1 MASTTDLLS
10 EYNASE
16 VRFFRDEEVG
26 LNGIIALHDTRLG
39 PAGGGTRRYAYA
51 SEEDALEDV
60 LRLAEAMTYKYAL
73 AGIDMGGAKGVI
85 WVDNEKQRSEALYRS
100 YARVV
105 DSFDGRFITGSDVG
119 TDKECLR
126 WMSRETEYVTGLPE
140 QFPRPTDDFFHA
152 GGLGVINAM
161 AGCCELVFGS
171 DDLGDRHVAVQ
182 GVGEMGE
189 HVVRY
194 LSRRGAQVTV
204 ADINR
209 ERVDQLADELHVG
222 TADPESIHAVDC
234 DVFVP
239 AALGGVLNAET
250 IPQLEC
256 EIVCGPANNQFDS
269 SQDAVRLADAGVLH
283 APDFLAS
290 SGTII
295 EHTDLLRQ
303 GGYSHQRVLEYLRR
317 IKDQMREVGKRA
329 ERQERPPQHVA
340 TELARER
347 IESIRSIRPSMRS
360 APSPEW

>member
-1 MASTTDLLS
+1 MASITDLLS
-10 EYNASE
+10 EYDASE
-16 VRFFRDEEVG
+16 VRFFRDEDVG
-26 LNGIIALHDTRLG
+26 LNGIIAIHDTQLG
-39 PAGGGTRRYAYA
+39 PAGGGTRRYVYT

-60 LRLAEAMTYKYAL
+60 LGLAEAMTYKYAL

-85 WVDNEKQRSEALYRS
+85 WADDEEQRSESLYRS

-105 DSFDGRFITGSDVG
+105 DSFDGQFITGSDIG
-119 TDKECLR
+119 TDKEALR
-126 WMSRETEYVTGLPE
+126 WMNRETEYVTGLPE
-140 QFPRPTDDFFHA
+140 QFPRPTDEFFHA

-161 AGCCELVFGS
+161 VGCCELVFGS
-171 DDLGDRHVAVQ
+171 DDLSERHVAVQ

-194 LSRRGAQVTV
+194 LSHRGAQVTI
-204 ADINR
+204 ADIDR
-209 ERVDQLADELHVG
+209 ERVDLLADELNVG
-222 TADPESIHAVDC
+222 TADPESIHTVDC

-239 AALGGVLNAET
+239 AALGGVLNDES
-250 IPQLEC
+250 IPELDC

-269 SQDAVRLADAGVLH
+269 SQDAVQLANAGILH

-303 GGYSHQRVLEYLRR
+303 GGYSHQRVVEYLRR
-317 IKDQMREVGKRA
+317 IKDKMREVGMRA

-340 TELARER
+340 KDIARER
-347 IESIRSIRPSMRS
+347 IKSIRSIRPSMRS